1 MEVANAANNNATTS
15 KTNTGTTKAKATTTT
30 PTAGGTTSSDLTA
43 LLKDPAVAKDVLKM
57 ADPAAYGRLEGKE
70 KRMNLLQG
78 LGEVFSVDEW
88 TDDAVR
94 ALQSWYDPTT
104 GKPTPFKGALK
115 TIGLPLDYVISGVRK
130 VAGGAMGN
138 KDVSRYD
145 SPRGKDL
152 IPQMIATGRSV
163 FDAKDFQREAAVEGK
178 AQDYLGV
185 EEDMSGVAKFASGAL
200 GMALDT
206 VATPSFW
213 LSGSS
218 SAATKLARKGTKT
231 ISEGFKEAGV
241 ETMKQFIKK
250 KSYKEAQDL
259 AAKALGSSG
268 LEVTA
273 ESISKVIKSSSF
285 LSSRLKE
292 TLPKGLYK
300 VGPLTK
306 GASMLKEGAVADTVA
321 RYIDNPLFAALGDV
335 WGKVKGVK
343 VLDEETIGSTM
354 DDMWEGVRVKFTEGH
369 AIKKYGGD
377 VTKYHLDSLSNQ
389 LKAADYD
396 SKFRQEAIAH
406 HLKKLEETGNTDA
419 INQAKDWITAREYMT
434 GASEAGTVDLA
445 VKFGLKD
452 NPKEQAALWEHIR
465 DSQVAA
471 SGANEGEAIVEGTAD
486 KAGKSLFGTELRA
499 HKLGKRIEDL
509 TEDDIAMFRA
519 EDAISDA
526 RDYARRDLI
535 EELYTRRKKAFDA
548 VGGLKQEAKK
558 LRDFYIKNGSN
569 YSDDLLEI
577 ELITNAKPTQEGLE
591 YLETLKEL
599 DRVDPGHIDMP
610 MRIYKEGLEKARLQ
624 EYEDLVK
631 ELGPDGPYAD
641 GSGPA
646 EANRI
651 FDIETLGT
659 VNNPIKGDI
668 WDQKGVHV
676 VTTNLGGV
684 HGRGLAQQAKDMG
697 LISKENFNVAT
708 SPKGKNVITLAV
720 KGSAPETALKKGAAY
735 SEKVT
740 GKNLELLDS
749 EINQLIEIAKKN
761 PDKTFYM
768 PYAGMGFGEGDSKEI
783 LPILRKVDA
792 QENIMLVAKDESVL
806 SKYPEAFKP
815 GIRMDKESL
824 QKLSN
829 AGQLAN
835 EMEDL
840 DLEGTLLESGFSK
853 GDLDLIGQKGAL
865 DTLKTRHYLPRT
877 QKFIDDYVR
886 KNPKSLQASM
896 FKGEGAKDLDR
907 AYAHA
912 LATNEGELFKKLPED
927 LRNIWASQSAKDPEV
942 GGLIKVGQEG
952 DVHGSHWFNAQMEYD
967 HLNDT
972 LLDKVGNAIPAE
984 WADEGGRFAPL
995 DTKDYPT
1002 QILEHPVAGYPARTK
1017 ANIEAADITLL
1028 FSKDMDGGSKLTADL
1043 AKKLN
1048 KPLISSA
1055 DFTDTEQIAE
1065 ALAEQIKKENPFDV
1079 IEINVAGNRLSKLGN
1094 MTQEQVNEKVFQI
1107 FKSVREKVGEDISFK
1122 IRSGGQTG
1130 IDEAAIKAGQKLG
1143 VPTTVLAP
1151 KGFVRL
1157 DGSGKEFFEKV
1168 FGGKVEKPA
1177 IVEGLTEVELP
1188 LDTYQRYLEVEEL
1201 TKKAKSVA
1209 EFDIRAIRQKALAP
1223 QLEKLN
1229 AEIAELDKVKEEL
1242 TADISKNW
1250 KIQELRG
1257 WKQEGTLRDK
1267 LNKVLSSN
1275 AAMVRRSEAIK
1286 ERGALR
1292 GIVSRGIEDELNP
1305 ESIKEI
1311 LDGKYG
1317 KLDPE
1322 RRKGLQTVLSVFQ
1335 ERDLKETRAVRE
1347 LQDLISEG
1355 FTPEASE
1362 KIIKDPYGAAKF
1374 MRDEAELAAYQ
1385 SYIPYVRK
1393 NKRWFLAG
1401 EMMMEDM
1408 DNYKEE
1414 VGPLGMVKLLNQR
1427 KLEIQGAGQ
1436 GVEKYAGEIAEIDA
1450 KMAELYKEN
1459 PLLKYIGHDGDSIDM
1474 TAFFNEHPGFVAL
1487 DNKTLRKELSLYKK
1501 DIANMDALKG
1511 EETHLLLKRESLTR
1525 AISNKE
1531 IAVPSQEL
1539 KEVNEQLNDVAARK
1553 VDLVS
1558 RKAQLDLQKEFRQL
1572 PQRVADFK
1580 DRQNYKGYK
1589 FTPDQKSLAKLRESY
1604 YDKVSDKEVERLTQ
1618 NQIGRDFFGAKVS
1631 EIEGGQFDPLDEFFK
1646 ASGVDR
1652 DSFSVNDFAYYA
1664 DELADDAGY
1673 VGSSRVFVDD
1683 LGNFGLEDDLT
1694 ESAYYS
1700 NKVKLEKEIADL
1712 EKTLKTGYSEEI
1724 VSGLEEARRKYLTN
1738 ELLKNYSR
1746 KQLIGFFG
1754 EEAGKSSAALWAEAT
1769 SPYKEVGSGKV
1780 SAKGFALSKWK
1791 EVEDTSLEP
1800 SGWEKYL
1807 DKVGKRELFAQKKK
1821 FIKLIKQDLVTE
1833 AMESVGVKGVD
1844 EKMKFAK
1851 EAEEVI
1857 DQAFKDSPLETG
1869 GIPTEAEEKMGELI
1883 VKAESSIKRNTRIT
1897 ELNDADLTKILDSFP
1912 FEDGGKK
1919 RILDYIAGYRQEVA
1933 RQEQMFNE
1941 MINPWLERTLLPEDE
1956 KLEILEHFK
1965 GLKGSSLLDMSKA
1978 ENRKEVLSHVL
1989 ELEKKFQKIAET
2001 GDARDKLAS
2010 RTMQEVFLR
2019 PMKEHA
2025 ANYLRREKTLID
2037 GKPLGNMGLLGVGHR
2052 SLDVPEKIGD
2062 GVGNVITQAKRK
2074 YATQAALE
2082 GYNAIGVA
2090 DPIKMKTDLES
2101 TLKDVIGYQIKE
2113 EGELLAFHENMAN
2126 LVSDLKMGKGGEGIR
2141 IAEEGEVLDPAT
2153 WKSLDGIPGLAGQGV
2168 YVTKELKP
2176 EFDLLTKF
2184 WKKDEVKGFMKYVR
2198 FLNNL
2203 WKGVQTGTG
2212 VNTRKVSGK
2221 LYEEAKKI
2229 GMQDFADF
2237 YNEQAAFV
2245 PLSPAFTFRNT
2256 IGNLTASVLKGEIP
2270 IKEIPNR
2277 ISEAVEIQK
2286 AIMIS
2291 EGATEFNQGL
2301 LGVLKSKIPKE
2312 QLDDLVEEVQ
2322 KSGLLTE
2329 TQVGN
2334 ELIQNPEVQNKFLGK
2349 MTEALTENRAMKFNN
2364 NQELIWKIAIF
2375 RNARQSGKSIT
2386 DAVKTVNQALFDYSA
2401 LTPFEQE
2408 YIRPYTVFYTW
2419 TKKNVELM
2427 ADLMINEPQKFKAYA
2442 KLLMEAPSQLSN
2454 STEEEKSRLP
2464 KWTEGILGI
2473 PMTIGGETRF
2483 ISGFGGN
2490 LESFMEVLGANGK
2503 TFGEQV
2509 KGGALNA
2516 VDMLAPTFKL
2526 PFNLA
2531 VTGQNTFKGMP
2542 ISEDTS
2548 AYGYRALPSFMKK
2561 ALGISEK
2568 QWVDKNGNVGT
2579 TYRMDGEKK
2588 YAIESSLGRASTV
2601 PLKVLS
2607 MFSGEDKPVAGLLDL
2622 ALGLKTTRY
2631 DTAYLKYKTDKEK
2644 TDALMKELER
2654 LGLLTQYTGY
2664 GYNSAGAQMNQPLV
2678 DEYLK
2683 SLQMQTQ

>member
-1 MEVANAANNNATTS
+1 MATWQELARRSMEVANAANNNATTS

-30 PTAGGTTSSDLTA
+30 PTTGGTTSSDLTA

-213 LSGSS
+213 LSGSG

-486 KAGKSLFGTELRA
+486 KAGKPLFGTELRA
-499 HKLGKRIEDL
+499 HKLGKRVEDL

-610 MRIYKEGLEKARLQ
+610 MRIYKESLEKARLQ

-783 LPILRKVDA
+783 LPILKKVDA

-815 GIRMDKESL
+815 GIRMDREI
-824 QKLSN
+824 
-829 AGQLAN
+829 AA
-835 EMEDL
+835 
-840 DLEGTLLESGFSK
+840 
-853 GDLDLIGQKGAL
+853 
-865 DTLKTRHYLPRT
+865 
-877 QKFIDDYVR
+877 
-886 KNPKSLQASM
+886 
-896 FKGEGAKDLDR
+896 
-907 AYAHA
+907 
-912 LATNEGELFKKLPED
+912 
-927 LRNIWASQSAKDPEV
+927 
-942 GGLIKVGQEG
+942 
-952 DVHGSHWFNAQMEYD
+952 
-967 HLNDT
+967 
-972 LLDKVGNAIPAE
+972 NAIPAE

-1055 DFTDTEQIAE
+1055 DFTDTEQIAD
-1065 ALAEQIKKENPFDV
+1065 ALVEQIKKENPFDV

-1107 FKSVREKVGEDISFK
+1107 FKSVKEKVGEDISFK

-1275 AAMVRRSEAIK
+1275 AAMVRRAEAIK

-1335 ERDLKETRAVRE
+1335 ERDLKETRAIRE

-1459 PLLKYIGHDGDSIDM
+1459 PLLKYIGNDGDSIDM

-1501 DIANMDALKG
+1501 DMANMDALKG

-1589 FTPDQKSLAKLRESY
+1589 FAPDQKSLAKLRESY
-1604 YDKVSDKEVERLTQ
+1604 YDKVSDREVERLTQ

-1919 RILDYIAGYRQEVA
+1919 RILDYITGYRQEVA

-1965 GLKGSSLLDMSKA
+1965 GLKGSSLLNMSKA

-2010 RTMQEVFLR
+2010 QTMQEVFLR

-2198 FLNNL
+2198 FINNL

-2229 GMQDFADF
+2229 GMQDFVDF

-2256 IGNLTASVLKGEIP
+2256 TGNLTAAVLKGEIP
-2270 IKEIPNR
+2270 IKEIPKR

-2349 MTEALTENRAMKFNN
+2349 VTEALTENRAMKFNN

-2375 RNARQSGKSIT
+2375 RNARQSGKSVT

-2568 QWVDKNGNVGT
+2568 QWVDKNGNAGT

-2588 YAIESSLGRASTV
+2588 YVIESSLGRASTV

-2607 MFSGEDKPVAGLLDL
+2607 MFSGEDKPAAGLLDL

-2664 GYNSAGAQMNQPLV
+2664 GYNSAGAQMNQPLA

-2683 SLQMQTQ
+2683 SLQTQ